1 MSEKPNDVNK
11 EKEENKQTETETN
24 KNKEEQEKPKEEAKN
39 IDDAKEEKNGSR
51 TETLETL
58 DIGQLL
64 KEQEEN
70 DIKYN
75 FKNIEEGKQFFK
87 DRYIKEKIKE
97 INTTIKRM
105 STKKDSEKEDK
116 QEFRQSCPTLSTKST
131 FENYEKES
139 ERRKCETE
147 FLLIVE
153 KAIISFNL
161 KKYEESYT
169 YLENSGLI
177 KNINEFSTFLLVV
190 NGFDKG
196 ILGEFL
202 AKEKPPNE
210 NKEILNSFINTIDL
224 NYKNNSF
231 LECLRFLL
239 TRIILPKDANLILV
253 IMDKFSEKFFACNKK
268 DKNFVSIFCNIN
280 AIYLLVSTI
289 LALNTM
295 FTRKDIKNMNII
307 KKDEFQSM
315 NKDINSSYLD
325 ELYEELKKKPIS
337 LSDDYSEEIYKKL
350 APLVLVKNKD
360 MNTKNLDTL
369 SKEKKLEKEGAEEE
383 EENENIKINLLQR
396 GVEQQYFE
404 FVQEFMDLDIVRQT
418 LRGNYNRKKSF
429 SMNTNLLYFNQQ
441 DKNLLSKPNKF
452 FKINGS
458 SKPSLLEYIV
468 FDEFKK
474 LAFDKSIDPNQSKFK
489 KYIEIKDINDVYIGQ
504 GHGDNIKKYIKAY
517 PREEKLVNNF
527 ISIVHNNHK
536 EQLDIKCDNLPLAL
550 QWFKAMK
557 SLIIQTKQKQQELK
571 VSKETQKQ
579 NEIREKLTSIWD
591 EYILLNLDNYMKY
604 IIIKCYEKLNFF
616 YGILP
621 QNEYKY
627 KLDLFD
633 EKKILNAKTIEDFL
647 KEINE
652 RFSKNQK
659 SKLEYNEF
667 FSLCYLGFPHKYRK
681 KMWKIFIGNDL
692 SITKRMYMFYQKD
705 LMKNVFDFGEM
716 DLKLRENSNVQFSQD
731 FQLNQILMDI
741 IKSRYIFIQEI
752 NEQNLDDD
760 ELLQKIYNITY
771 IFNIIRSDIP
781 YNKGIIFLAYL
792 FLLVGFSETK
802 SFKCIMNLIC
812 SRNILKFYIGDTN
825 TINRYLNFFTKLLEK
840 YAKEVLDHLNKLEI
854 KPELYLIPWFETL
867 FTQSLDYD
875 ILLHVF
881 DLYIVNGEYILFQT
895 AITIIKLL
903 EEDLLNLTIS
913 EVFKLLK
920 RLPKK
925 YTDLEFFEKFK
936 NYNCIYEEFVK
947 WNKIC
952 LLKEQIKQ
960 IKE

>member
-1 MSEKPNDVNK
+1 MSDNPQSTKETEKKLDNK
-11 EKEENKQTETETN
+11 EIEQNNQIQNEQKDIKNSELYEERKPDSRAETMEN
-24 KNKEEQEKPKEEAKN
+24 
-39 IDDAKEEKNGSR
+39 
-51 TETLETL
+51 L
-58 DIGQLL
+58 DIEKIIQEQQ
-64 KEQEEN
+64 EQEEN
-70 DIKYN
+70 VIKYN
-75 FKNIEEGKQFFK
+75 FKNIEEGKQNIK
-87 DRYIKEKIKE
+87 ERYIKEKLEE
-97 INTTIKRM
+97 ISTTIKKM
-105 STKKDSEKEDK
+105 SQAKETVNDKKDAL
-116 QEFRQSCPTLSTKST
+116 RQSAPVLSTKT
-131 FENYEKES
+131 NFDNYEKES

-161 KKYEESYT
+161 KKYMESYT
-169 YLENSGLI
+169 YLENSGVI
-177 KNINEFSTFLLVV
+177 KTLSEFGKFLLVV
-190 NGFDKG
+190 SGFDKG

-210 NKEILNSFINTIDL
+210 SKEVLNSFITSIDL

-239 TRIILPKDANLILV
+239 TRIILPKDANLILI
-253 IMDKFSEKFFACNKK
+253 IMDTFSEKFFTCNKK
-268 DKNFVSIFCNIN
+268 DSKFVSIFCNIN

-307 KKDEFQSM
+307 KKDEFKSM
-315 NKDINSSYLD
+315 NKDIDANYLD
-325 ELYEELKKKPIS
+325 GLYEELKKKPIS

-350 APLVLVKNKD
+350 APLVLVRNKD

-369 SKEKKLEKEGAEEE
+369 TKDKKQEKEDEEDD
-383 EENENIKINLLQR
+383 NENNNNNTINMKS
-396 GVEQQYFE
+396 GVEQQYYE
-404 FVQEFMDLDIVRQT
+404 FVQEFMDLDIVRKT
-418 LRGNYNRKKSF
+418 LRGNYNRKKSY

-441 DKNLLSKPNKF
+441 DKDLLSKPNKF
-452 FKINGS
+452 FRISGS
-458 SKPSLLEYIV
+458 SSPILREFIV
-468 FDEFKK
+468 FDDFKK
-474 LAFDKSIDPNQSKFK
+474 LAFEKSIEPNQQKFK
-489 KYIEIKDINDVYIGQ
+489 KFIEISDINDVYIGQ

-517 PREEKLVNNF
+517 PQEEKLVNNF
-527 ISIVHNNHK
+527 ISIVYNNHK
-536 EQLDIKCDNLPLAL
+536 EQLDIKSDNLSLAL
-550 QWFKAMK
+550 LWFKAMK
-557 SLIIQTKQKQQELK
+557 SLVIQTRMKKEELK

-604 IIIKCYEKLNFF
+604 IIIKRYEKLNYFH
-616 YGILP
+616 GILP
-621 QNEYKY
+621 QTEKISR
-627 KLDLFD
+627 LDLIND
-633 EKKILNAKTIEDFL
+633 KRALNAKTIEDFL
-647 KEINE
+647 KEVNE
-652 RFSKNQK
+652 RFGRNYK
-659 SKLEYNEF
+659 SKLEYQEF

-681 KMWKIFIGNDL
+681 KMWKIFIGNDI
-692 SITKRMYMFYQKD
+692 SITKKMYIFYQKD
-705 LMKNVFDFGEM
+705 LIKNPLDFGDM

-731 FQLNQILMDI
+731 FKLNQILMDI

-771 IFNIIRSDIP
+771 VFYLIRSDIP
-781 YNKGIIFLAYL
+781 YNKGIVLLAYL
-792 FLLVGFSETK
+792 FLLVGYSEIK

-812 SRNILKFYIGDTN
+812 STNLIKFYIGDSD
-825 TINRYLNFFTKLLEK
+825 TINSYLKFFTKLLEK
-840 YAKEVLDHLNKLEI
+840 YAKEVFEHLNKLEI
-854 KPELYLIPWFETL
+854 KPELYLIPWFEKI

-881 DLYIVNGEYILFQT
+881 DLYVVNGEYILFQT

-936 NYNCIYEEFVK
+936 SYNNIYEEYVK
-947 WNKIC
+947 WNKHFV
-952 LLKEQIKQ
+952 LKDQFRK